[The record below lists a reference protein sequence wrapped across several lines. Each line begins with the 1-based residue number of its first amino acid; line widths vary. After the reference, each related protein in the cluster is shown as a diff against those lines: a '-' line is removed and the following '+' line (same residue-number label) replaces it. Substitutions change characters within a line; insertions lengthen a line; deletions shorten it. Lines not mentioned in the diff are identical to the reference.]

1 MKNLNHATYRKSP
14 DHSSTGMQS
23 DVFILLPIVS
33 IRFHVLFHSPKR
45 GSFHLSLAV
54 LFAIGDL
61 GVFSLTRWSWRIHTG
76 FHVPHT
82 TWEPNGIESR
92 FNDWAFTIY
101 GAGFS
106 CFVSQ
111 EFLYLHVWS
120 KKPEKYIFLL
130 DWSHSARRYFGNR
143 FCFLFL
149 QLLRCFSS
157 LGCLSLLYEF
167 KKECLRLPYSGIF
180 GSKHTSCS
188 PKHIVGYHALH
199 RL

>member
-92 FNDWAFTIY
+92 FNDWAFTIC

-111 EFLYLHVWS
+111 EFLYLNVWS
-120 KKPEKYIFLL
+120 ENQKNKF
-130 DWSHSARRYFGNR
+130 F
-143 FCFLFL
+143 F
-149 QLLRCFSS
+149 
-157 LGCLSLLYEF
+157 
-167 KKECLRLPYSGIF
+167 
-180 GSKHTSCS
+180 
-188 PKHIVGYHALH
+188 
-199 RL
+199 

>member
-1 MKNLNHATYRKSP
+1 
-14 DHSSTGMQS
+14 MQR
-23 DVFILLPIVS
+23 L
-33 IRFHVLFHSPKR
+33 
-45 GSFHLSLAV
+45 
-54 LFAIGDL
+54 
-61 GVFSLTRWSWRIHTG
+61 G
-76 FHVPHT
+76 FHHL
-82 TWEPNGIESR
+82 WRRIQLLRFSR
-92 FNDWAFTIY
+92 I
-101 GAGFS
+101 S
-106 CFVSQ
+106 LPKCLVQ
-111 EFLYLHVWS
+111 
-120 KKPEKYIFLL
+120 KPEKYIFLL

>member
-101 GAGFS
+101 GT
-106 CFVSQ
+106 
-111 EFLYLHVWS
+111 
-120 KKPEKYIFLL
+120 
-130 DWSHSARRYFGNR
+130 
-143 FCFLFL
+143 LF
-149 QLLRCFSS
+149 QN
-157 LGCLSLLYEF
+157 
-167 KKECLRLPYSGIF
+167 
-180 GSKHTSCS
+180 
-188 PKHIVGYHALH
+188 ALM
-199 RL
+199 